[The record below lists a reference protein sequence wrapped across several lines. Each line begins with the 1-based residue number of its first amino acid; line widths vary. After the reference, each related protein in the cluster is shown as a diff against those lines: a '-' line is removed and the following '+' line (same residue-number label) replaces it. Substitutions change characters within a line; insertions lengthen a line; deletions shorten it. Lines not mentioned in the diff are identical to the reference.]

1 MKKII
6 SALLAATLLLFAGCG
21 SDKNNVT
28 TVATTSVPK
37 SADMLN
43 ITSKSRNYSDS
54 VKRYYAVLEA
64 VKNKTQILEKE
75 HNKQI
80 EAENPDKYFL
90 DENYIMTAFDP
101 FILTDFSL
109 TENFSAKLTKAEID
123 ETFAF
128 KANGAEIIFEN
139 NGENSYRLSLVDEIS
154 LREYNVDYNT
164 KDSFRY
170 VLTTESGETTV
181 VNEMLEFGNNANTY
195 FIQSKTSRLF
205 VQFDNNG
212 NIVYFCCSTLKNGSY
227 GDSESIYPDASPAKE
242 WVTERNKDDYM
253 SIYTYE
259 NGILTHEDSSSGPWK
274 TFTIYESE
282 FQNAFPL
289 Q

>member
-6 SALLAATLLLFAGCG
+6 SALLAATLLLLAGCG

-28 TVATTSVPK
+28 TVATTSAPK

-43 ITSKSRNYSDS
+43 ITSKSKNYSDS

-109 TENFSAKLTKAEID
+109 TENFSANLTKAEID

-154 LREYNVDYNT
+154 LREYSVDYNT

-227 GDSESIYPDASPAKE
+227 GNSESIYPDASPAKE
-242 WVTERNKDDYM
+242 WLTERNKDDYM